1 MDQARIVDA
10 ALQVVDDV
18 GIDALTMRRVASV
31 LGVHVG
37 GLYYHVA
44 DKAALLRA
52 MADEMCGRILA
63 ALDGVSDRPQHWRDA
78 VHELCTAVRVT
89 LLNRRDASRLL
100 AAAPLT
106 GSLAAMELMD
116 RLVALLDEGLDPR
129 AAILAGDSADV
140 LRHRLHPAGSAG
152 HAADV
157 PDLGRRPGDPLRV
170 CSPSGTPDDDATFDA
185 AVDAIVSGFGRPWS
199 DRSPEITCRSRRAG

>member
-1 MDQARIVDA
+1 
-10 ALQVVDDV
+10 
-18 GIDALTMRRVASV
+18 MRRVASV

-63 ALDGVSDRPQHWRDA
+63 ALGTRRTDRRLARRRARAVYGRAGDA
-78 VHELCTAVRVT
+78 ARPP
-89 LLNRRDASRLL
+89 RRLAPRLL

-116 RLVALLDEGLDPR
+116 RLVALLDEELDPS
-129 AAILAGDSADV
+129 AAILAGDALMSYVTGFTLQEALATPPTFPTSVDD
-140 LRHRLHPAGSAG
+140 LATRFPRLFRDDGTRTTTPRST
-152 HAADV
+152 
-157 PDLGRRPGDPLRV
+157 RR
-170 CSPSGTPDDDATFDA
+170 STPS
-185 AVDAIVSGFGRPWS
+185 
-199 DRSPEITCRSRRAG
+199 

>member
-1 MDQARIVDA
+1 MDQTRIVDA

-18 GIDALTMRRVASV
+18 GIDALTMRRVATV

-63 ALDGVSDRPQHWRDA
+63 ALDASDRPQHWRDA

-89 LLNRRDASRLL
+89 LLDHRDASRLL

-116 RLVALLDEGLDPR
+116 RLVALLDEGLDPA
-129 AAILAGDSADV
+129 AAILAGDALMSYVTGFTLQEALATPPTFPASVDD
-140 LRHRLHPAGSAG
+140 LATRFPRLF
-152 HAADV
+152 
-157 PDLGRRPGDPLRV
+157 GD
-170 CSPSGTPDDDATFDA
+170 GTPDDDATFDA
-185 AVDAIVSGFGRPWS
+185 SVDAIVTGFGRP
-199 DRSPEITCRSRRAG
+199 

>member
-18 GIDALTMRRVASV
+18 GIDALTMRRVATV

-63 ALDGVSDRPQHWRDA
+63 ALDASDRPPHWRDA

-89 LLNRRDASRLL
+89 LLDHRDASRLL

-116 RLVALLDEGLDPR
+116 RLVALLDEGLDPA
-129 AAILAGDSADV
+129 AAILAGDALMSYVTGFTLQEALATPPTFLASVDD
-140 LRHRLHPAGSAG
+140 LATRFPRLF
-152 HAADV
+152 
-157 PDLGRRPGDPLRV
+157 GD
-170 CSPSGTPDDDATFDA
+170 GTPDDDATFDA
-185 AVDAIVSGFGRPWS
+185 AVDAIVTGFGRP
-199 DRSPEITCRSRRAG
+199 